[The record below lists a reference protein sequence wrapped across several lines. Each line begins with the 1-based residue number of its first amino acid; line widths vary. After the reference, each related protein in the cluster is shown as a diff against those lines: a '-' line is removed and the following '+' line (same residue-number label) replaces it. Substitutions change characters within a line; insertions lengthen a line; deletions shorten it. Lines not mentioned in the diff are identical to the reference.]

1 MRWMTFEFKLVKEG
15 KEGEARPGEFY
26 TGHGI
31 VKTPVFMP
39 VGTQATV
46 KGLTPEELKNIGAEI
61 ILANTYHLYLR
72 PGHEVI
78 ENIGGLHKFMHWDGP
93 ILTDSGGYQVYSLN
107 ALRKVSEEGVT
118 FKSHIDGSIHLVT
131 PELSI
136 HIQESLGADIIT
148 CLDECIPYPASYEDT
163 RRSLELTTNWAKR
176 SKETKRNNHQAL
188 FGIIQGGM
196 YQDLRERSASEIV
209 AMDVEGYAIGGLS
222 VGETKSLTL
231 EMIEYTISYLPK
243 HQPRYIM
250 GMGTPED
257 IVECVYRGGDMF
269 DCVLPTRNARNG
281 MLFTKSGK
289 MIIKNSRYR
298 FDKEPIDEDCDCYTC
313 KNYSRAYLR
322 HLLSAGELLG
332 LRLNTIHNL
341 HYFLHLMKDIR
352 QAILEGRFVE
362 FRKDFYDRRREAEFG
377 ISCLTPDE

>member
-1 MRWMTFEFKLVKEG
+1 MRWMTFEFELVKEG
-15 KEGEARPGEFY
+15 KEGEARTGEFH
-26 TGHGI
+26 TGHGT
-31 VKTPVFMP
+31 VKTPAFMP

-72 PGHEVI
+72 PGHDVI
-78 ENIGGLHKFMHWDGP
+78 EKIGGLHKFMHWDGP
-93 ILTDSGGYQVYSLN
+93 MLTDSGGYQVYSLN
-107 ALRKVSEEGVT
+107 ALREISEEGVT
-118 FKSHIDGSIHLVT
+118 FKSHIDGSIHVIT

-148 CLDECIPYPASYEDT
+148 CLDECTPYPVSYEDT

-176 SKETKRNNHQAL
+176 SKETKRNDYQAL

-209 AMDVEGYAIGGLS
+209 AMDLDGYAIGGLS
-222 VGETKSLTL
+222 VGESKSLTL
-231 EMIEYTISYLPK
+231 EMIEHTISYLPK

-250 GMGTPED
+250 GIGTPED

-281 MLFTKSGK
+281 MLFTNSGK

-298 FDKEPIDEDCDCYTC
+298 FDKKPIDEDCDCYTC

-322 HLLSAGELLG
+322 HLLTAGEILG

-341 HYFLHLMKDIR
+341 HYFLCLMKEVR
-352 QAILEGRFVE
+352 QAILETRFVK
-362 FRKDFYDRRREAEFG
+362 FRQDFYDRRREAEFG
-377 ISCLTPDE
+377 ISHLTPDE